1 MESLRV
7 ERLDHLG
14 VIASVIKDIGLSDMI
29 NARLVPD
36 AQEVITPGEAMAG
49 MILNG
54 LGFANRPLSLPP
66 QFFAHKPLALVW
78 REGMHA
84 EMFQRFPLARPLDEA
99 YADGCEL
106 CFPALALAVCAQ
118 AGLALRFNPR
128 DPTSLSLSGADVPA
142 RDAQAMSLTHGDA
155 RAHRPALQQAVLDL
169 LVSPAGGVPWMRQS
183 WDGHTSDRAVFHE
196 RAQALR
202 AALQHAPRPRELSAD
217 SQLDPQ
223 DKAPPSKN
231 SAVSPVFPTPLVPSP
246 R

>member
-1 MESLRV
+1 
-7 ERLDHLG
+7 
-14 VIASVIKDIGLSDMI
+14 
-29 NARLVPD
+29 
-36 AQEVITPGEAMAG
+36 
-49 MILNG
+49 
-54 LGFANRPLSLPP
+54 
-66 QFFAHKPLALVW
+66 
-78 REGMHA
+78 
-84 EMFQRFPLARPLDEA
+84 
-99 YADGCEL
+99 
-106 CFPALALAVCAQ
+106 
-118 AGLALRFNPR
+118 
-128 DPTSLSLSGADVPA
+128 
-142 RDAQAMSLTHGDA
+142 MSLTHGDA